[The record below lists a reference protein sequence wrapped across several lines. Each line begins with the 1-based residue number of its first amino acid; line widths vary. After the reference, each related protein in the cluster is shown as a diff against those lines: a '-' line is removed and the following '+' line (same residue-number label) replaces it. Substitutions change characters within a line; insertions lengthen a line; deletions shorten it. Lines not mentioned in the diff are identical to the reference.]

1 MCRFAK
7 KNILLYQIILRM
19 SFRIS
24 LDIMMLVMQIYT
36 LLIKSLLH
44 LPPMYIKIVV

>member
-7 KNILLYQIILRM
+7 KNILLYKIILRM

-24 LDIMMLVMQIYT
+24 LDNYDACHANLHFINKIT
-36 LLIKSLLH
+36 LAFTADV
-44 LPPMYIKIVV
+44 Y